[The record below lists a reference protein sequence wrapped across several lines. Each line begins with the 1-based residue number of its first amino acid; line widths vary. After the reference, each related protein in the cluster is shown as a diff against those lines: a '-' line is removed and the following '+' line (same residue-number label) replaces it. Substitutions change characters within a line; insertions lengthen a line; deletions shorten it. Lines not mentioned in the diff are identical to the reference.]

1 MSAPALGSV
10 RSSGFTRRH
19 DWFDPLIAE
28 MDVALQVLS
37 GQASAARA
45 SPAGVY
51 KPELD
56 LALTEHEKKDSAA
69 LMRVNHVGEV
79 CAQALYR
86 GQAAACPEAAGEA
99 LFHQAATEELDHLVW
114 CQQRLSELGSRPSL
128 LNPLWYLGSFTLGI
142 LAGRAGLTRNLGFM
156 AETERQVEAH
166 LDNHLKRF
174 PLGDTRSRKIVEQM
188 KHDEIGHRVTAEHA
202 GAVGLPT
209 PVRAAMRLLSKAM
222 TVTASRL

>member
-19 DWFDPLIAE
+19 DWCDPLIAE

-37 GQASAARA
+37 GQASAGRA
-45 SPAGVY
+45 NPAGVY

-56 LALTEHEKKDSAA
+56 LVLTEHEKKDSAA

-86 GQAAACPEAAGEA
+86 GQASACPEAVGEA

-142 LAGRAGLTRNLGFM
+142 LAGRAGLARNLGFM
-156 AETERQVEAH
+156 AETERQVETH
-166 LDNHLKRF
+166 LDDHLKRL

-209 PVRAAMRLLSKAM
+209 PVRAAMRLMSKAM